1 MNHILVLYRSKTGYT
16 RRYAEWIGE
25 DLNCDVLEMK
35 RVKVEQL
42 KEYDTIIFGGYVH
55 AGSIVGANYIMKH
68 WKALKDKNIF
78 MFTVGIREGNVH
90 KVEQLWKRQFT
101 TEQLDR
107 MKMFYL
113 RGGFDL
119 KKLGMWDIL
128 LIKLFK
134 FILSSQ
140 KEPFPE
146 TKDIMEMFDVP
157 VDFAKKEN
165 LEIMMKSIKRVCEIG

>member
-1 MNHILVLYRSKTGYT
+1 MSNILVLYQSKTGFT

-25 DLNCDVLEMK
+25 ELNCNVQEMK
-35 RVKVEQL
+35 RVKTEQM
-42 KEYDTIIFGGYVH
+42 KMYDTIIFGGYVH
-55 AGSIVGANYIMKH
+55 AGTIVGANFIMKY
-68 WKALKDKNIF
+68 WKEIKEKNIF
-78 MFTVGIREGNVH
+78 LFTVGLREGNVH

-119 KKLGMWDIL
+119 KKLGIWDTL

-140 KEPFPE
+140 KEPVPE
-146 TKDIMEMFDVP
+146 TSGIMEMFDCP

-165 LEIMMKSIKRVCEIG
+165 LETLMKAVKKVCRIE

>member
-1 MNHILVLYRSKTGYT
+1 MSNILVLYQSKTGYT

-25 DLNCDVLEMK
+25 ELNCDVQKMK
-35 RVKVEQL
+35 QVKNEQM
-42 KEYDTIIFGGYVH
+42 KMYDTIILGGYVH
-55 AGSIVGANYIMKH
+55 AGAIVGVNFIMKH
-68 WKALKDKNIF
+68 WKEIKDKNIF
-78 MFTVGIREGNVH
+78 MFTVGLREGNVH

-113 RGGFDL
+113 RGGFDY
-119 KKLGMWDIL
+119 KTLGLWDTI

-140 KEPFPE
+140 REPIAE
-146 TKDIMEMFDVP
+146 TQEIMEMFDCP
-157 VDFAKKEN
+157 VNFAKKEN
-165 LEIMMKSIKRVCEIG
+165 LETLIKAVKKVCRIE